1 MLAHAISFF
10 MLSFCK
16 YLRPARFS
24 AYERSSGGGI
34 SKNFVTLACCPCHVK
49 MPPQIPAQGGT
60 FSVYPRFA
68 RHSPQPCPQRRF
80 AL

>member
-10 MLSFCK
+10 MLGFCK
-16 YLRPARFS
+16 YLRPALVS
-24 AYERSSGGGI
+24 AYERASGGGI
-34 SKNFVTLACCPCHVK
+34 SKNSVTLACCPRHVK
-49 MPPQIPAQGGT
+49 MPPQIPAQGGP

-68 RHSPQPCPQRRF
+68 RRGPQPCPQRCF